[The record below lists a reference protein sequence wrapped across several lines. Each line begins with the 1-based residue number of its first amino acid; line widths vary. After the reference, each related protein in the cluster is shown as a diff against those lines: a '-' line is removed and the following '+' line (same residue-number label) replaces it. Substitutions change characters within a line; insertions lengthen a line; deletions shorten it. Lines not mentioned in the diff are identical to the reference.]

1 MERSGGAG
9 DVNNK
14 TKRAAERDA
23 LTTSRIASTFSATT
37 SQLSDN
43 PGAHGTHSLPTPPLS
58 HEGTL
63 LGHNDSAR
71 TPTVTLEDAEVLGR
85 EHARREM
92 SSSGD
97 QVDLAVA
104 ARLCLETTVPWAWDS
119 ARDYCTTFLSSLWD
133 SRLNE
138 GSAVGRSIRA
148 ARREVPLIL
157 RWIRYGVLTIALSL
171 EYWDQRAFQA
181 EAPVRIP

>member
-23 LTTSRIASTFSATT
+23 STTSRTLSTFSAVT
-37 SQLSDN
+37 SHLSDN
-43 PGAHGTHSLPTPPLS
+43 PDTHGTHSLPTPPLS
-58 HEGTL
+58 HEGTV
-63 LGHNDSAR
+63 LGHNDGAP
-71 TPTVTLEDAEVLGR
+71 TPSVTLEDAEVLER
-85 EHARREM
+85 EHEKAQV
-92 SSSGD
+92 SPSGD

-119 ARDYCTTFLSSLWD
+119 ARDYCKTFLFSLWD

-148 ARREVPLIL
+148 ARREATLGCGIDYEWCPN
-157 RWIRYGVLTIALSL
+157 YC
-171 EYWDQRAFQA
+171 
-181 EAPVRIP
+181 P

>member
-23 LTTSRIASTFSATT
+23 STTSRQLRPFLQRPANSPTT
-37 SQLSDN
+37 QTRMERTVFQRRRS
-43 PGAHGTHSLPTPPLS
+43 PTKDQ
-58 HEGTL
+58 L
-63 LGHNDSAR
+63 LGHNDGAR
-71 TPTVTLEDAEVLGR
+71 TPTVTLEDAEDLER
-85 EHARREM
+85 EYEKVEM
-92 SSSGD
+92 SSSSD

-104 ARLCLETTVPWAWDS
+104 ERLCLETTVPWAWDS
-119 ARDYCTTFLSSLWD
+119 ARDYCKTFLSSLWD

-148 ARREVPLIL
+148 ARREASV
-157 RWIRYGVLTIALSL
+157 WFTMG
-171 EYWDQRAFQA
+171 
-181 EAPVRIP
+181 

>member
-1 MERSGGAG
+1 MERSRGAG

-14 TKRAAERDA
+14 TKRAAGTDA
-23 LTTSRIASTFSATT
+23 STTSRTPPTFSATT

-43 PGAHGTHSLPTPPLS
+43 LGARGTHSLPTPPLS
-58 HEGTL
+58 HEGTV
-63 LGHNDSAR
+63 LGHNDGAL
-71 TPTVTLEDAEVLGR
+71 TPTVKLEDAEVLER
-85 EHARREM
+85 VHEKAQVTPP
-92 SSSGD
+92 GD

-119 ARDYCTTFLSSLWD
+119 ARDYCKTFLSSLWD

-148 ARREVPLIL
+148 ARREPSS
-157 RWIRYGVLTIALSL
+157 GSL
-171 EYWDQRAFQA
+171 DCGSCPNYR
-181 EAPVRIP
+181 P